1 MYSIILKGYIPVQKV
16 KEFRQHMKQ
25 MSGMPENQI
34 FQLDVFEDI
43 LHEDL
48 YQVKM
53 TFEDKKEMFSYMKS
67 ENYTMI
73 SGSFKALGI
82 LRDQH
87 IETFSDLKEKTE

>member
-1 MYSIILKGYIPVQKV
+1 MAG
-16 KEFRQHMKQ
+16 R
-25 MSGMPENQI
+25 PENQI
-34 FQLDVFEDI
+34 FQLDVFQDI

-48 YQVKM
+48 YRVNM
-53 TFEDKKEMFSYMKS
+53 TFMVKKEMISYMKS

-87 IETFSDLKEKTE
+87 IETSSDLKEKEE